1 MRKINI
7 SIFSNDIIIT
17 LCYIILVFFGFISI
31 YSSQYSEDLSFV
43 SLKNESFKQLIW
55 ILICLI
61 IFFIIQIIE
70 YRFIFDLAVPLYF
83 LSIILLVLVLL
94 FGQEVKS
101 SVSWFNFF
109 GLKFQPSEF
118 AKFSTALILAKVFDS
133 SNLKVNSV
141 KSLIKVSTL
150 ILIPFILI
158 LFQGDTGTALVY
170 FSFFLVLLR
179 EGLSLKFFFIALSF
193 IVIFMMGII
202 LEKTILYTIFTILFL
217 IIVGLSIKDF
227 KRVINSSIF
236 FVLVIL
242 VINGQDFLMNNVLK
256 PHQKKRIESL
266 INPNADPL
274 GAGWNVTQSKIA
286 IGSGSFLGK
295 GYMEGSQTSFNF
307 VPFQSTDF
315 IFSVIGEEFGYLGSM
330 IFIILYFIF
339 LYRVLTL
346 AENQKDK
353 FARVFGYSVFS
364 IIFFHFFVNI
374 SMTLGLFP
382 VVGIPLPF
390 VSYGGSSLLSFSL
403 LIFIFLKLN
412 SFKPSLL
419 SR

>member
-31 YSSQYSEDLSFV
+31 YSSQYSEELSFL
-43 SLKNESFKQLIW
+43 SLKNESLKQLIW

-133 SNLKVNSV
+133 SNLKVDSL

-150 ILIPFILI
+150 IFIPFILI

-193 IVIFMMGII
+193 VVIFMMGII

-227 KRVINSSIF
+227 KRIINSSIF

-330 IFIILYFIF
+330 IFIILYLIF
-339 LYRVLTL
+339 LYRVLIL

>member
-31 YSSQYSEDLSFV
+31 YSSQYSEELPFV
-43 SLKNESFKQLIW
+43 SLNNESFKQLIW

-133 SNLKVNSV
+133 SNLKVESV

-227 KRVINSSIF
+227 KRIINSSIF
-236 FVLVIL
+236 FILVIL

-339 LYRVLTL
+339 LYRVLIL

>member
-31 YSSQYSEDLSFV
+31 YSSQYSEELPFV

-133 SNLKVNSV
+133 SNLKVDSV

-179 EGLSLKFFFIALSF
+179 EGLSLKFFFITLSF

-227 KRVINSSIF
+227 KKIINSSIF
-236 FVLVIL
+236 FVLAIL

-339 LYRVLTL
+339 LYRILIL

>member
-31 YSSQYSEDLSFV
+31 YSSQYSEELPFV

-133 SNLKVNSV
+133 SNLKVDSL

-193 IVIFMMGII
+193 VIIFMMGII

-339 LYRVLTL
+339 LYRVLIL

>member
-31 YSSQYSEDLSFV
+31 YSSQYSEELPFV

-133 SNLKVNSV
+133 SNLKVDSV

-227 KRVINSSIF
+227 KRIINSSIF

-339 LYRVLTL
+339 LYRVLIL

-353 FARVFGYSVFS
+353 FARLFGYSVFS

-390 VSYGGSSLLSFSL
+390 VSYGGASLLSFS
-403 LIFIFLKLN
+403 
-412 SFKPSLL
+412 
-419 SR
+419 

>member
-31 YSSQYSEDLSFV
+31 YSSQYSEELPFV
-43 SLKNESFKQLIW
+43 SLNNESFKQLIW

-133 SNLKVNSV
+133 SNLKVDSV

-227 KRVINSSIF
+227 KRIINSSIF

-339 LYRVLTL
+339 LYRILIL

>member
-31 YSSQYSEDLSFV
+31 YSSQFSEELPFV

-133 SNLKVNSV
+133 SNLKVDSV

-227 KRVINSSIF
+227 KRIINSSIF

-339 LYRVLTL
+339 LYRILIL

>member
-17 LCYIILVFFGFISI
+17 LCYIIVVFFGFISI
-31 YSSQYSEDLSFV
+31 YSSQYSEELPFV
-43 SLKNESFKQLIW
+43 SLKNESLNQLIW

-133 SNLKVNSV
+133 SNLKVDSV

-227 KRVINSSIF
+227 KRIINSSIF

-339 LYRVLTL
+339 LYRVLIL

>member
-31 YSSQYSEDLSFV
+31 YSSQYSEELPFV

-133 SNLKVNSV
+133 SNLKVDSV

-227 KRVINSSIF
+227 KRIINSSIF

-286 IGSGSFLGK
+286 IGSGSFFGK

-339 LYRVLTL
+339 LYRVLIL

>member
-31 YSSQYSEDLSFV
+31 YSSQYSEELPFV

-133 SNLKVNSV
+133 SNLKVDSV

-217 IIVGLSIKDF
+217 IIVGLSIKNF
-227 KRVINSSIF
+227 KRIINSSIF

-339 LYRVLTL
+339 LYRVLIL

>member
-31 YSSQYSEDLSFV
+31 YSSQYSEELPFV

-133 SNLKVNSV
+133 SNLKVDSV

-227 KRVINSSIF
+227 KRIINSSIF
-236 FVLVIL
+236 FVLVML

-256 PHQKKRIESL
+256 PQQKKRIEFL

-339 LYRVLTL
+339 LYRILIL

>member
-31 YSSQYSEDLSFV
+31 YSSQYSEELSFV

-133 SNLKVNSV
+133 SNLKVDSV

-227 KRVINSSIF
+227 KRIINSSIF

-330 IFIILYFIF
+330 IFIILYLIF
-339 LYRVLTL
+339 LYRVLIL

>member
-7 SIFSNDIIIT
+7 SIFSNDLIIT

-31 YSSQYSEDLSFV
+31 YSSQYSEELPFV

-61 IFFIIQIIE
+61 IFLIVQILE

-83 LSIILLVLVLL
+83 LSIILLILVLL

-133 SNLKVNSV
+133 SNLKVDSV

-193 IVIFMMGII
+193 VVIFIMGII

-217 IIVGLSIKDF
+217 IIVGLSIKDY
-227 KRVINSSIF
+227 KRIINSSIF

-256 PHQKKRIESL
+256 PHHKKRIESL

-339 LYRVLTL
+339 LFRVLTL

>member
-31 YSSQYSEDLSFV
+31 YSSQYSEGLPFV
-43 SLKNESFKQLIW
+43 SLNNESFKQLIW

-133 SNLKVNSV
+133 SNLKVDSV

-227 KRVINSSIF
+227 KRIINSSIF

-339 LYRVLTL
+339 LYRVLIL

>member
-31 YSSQYSEDLSFV
+31 YSSQYSEELPFV

-133 SNLKVNSV
+133 SNLKVDSV

-158 LFQGDTGTALVY
+158 LLQGDTGTALVY

-227 KRVINSSIF
+227 KRIINSSIF

-339 LYRVLTL
+339 LYRILIL

>member
-1 MRKINI
+1 MRKINN
-7 SIFSNDIIIT
+7 SIFSNDPVIAI
-17 LCYIILVFFGFISI
+17 CYLFLIFIGFISI
-31 YSSQYSEDLSFV
+31 YSSQYSEDISFF
-43 SLKNESFKQLIW
+43 SFQNESFKQLMW
-55 ILICLI
+55 ISICLLV
-61 IFFIIQIIE
+61 FLMIQIIE
-70 YRFIFDLAVPLYF
+70 YRFIFDLALPLY
-83 LSIILLVLVLL
+83 LISIALLVMVLFL
-94 FGQEVKS
+94 GQEVKS
-101 SVSWFNFF
+101 SISWFNLF
-109 GLKFQPSEF
+109 GFKFQPSEF
-118 AKFSTALILAKVFDS
+118 SKFSTALFLAKVFDTS
-133 SNLKVNSV
+133 ELKLNNLK
-141 KSLIKVSTL
+141 SLFQAL
-150 ILIPFILI
+150 IIIIIPFVLI

-179 EGLSLKFFFIALSF
+179 EGLSLKFFYIGISF
-193 IVIFMMGII
+193 ILIFLMGVVFD
-202 LEKTILYTIFTILFL
+202 KMILYIFFTILFL
-217 IIVGLSIKDF
+217 IVIGISIKDF
-227 KRVINSSIF
+227 TKIINYSIF
-236 FVLVIL
+236 FVVVLLI
-242 VINGQDFLMNNVLK
+242 INGQDFLMNNVLK
-256 PHQKKRIESL
+256 PHHKKRIESL

-295 GYMEGSQTSFNF
+295 GFMEGTQTSFNF

-330 IFIILYFIF
+330 TFIILYILF
-339 LYRVLTL
+339 LYRILIL
-346 AENQKDK
+346 SENQKDK

-364 IIFFHFFVNI
+364 IVFFHFVVNI

-382 VVGIPLPF
+382 VIGIPLPF

>member
-7 SIFSNDIIIT
+7 SIFSNDLIIT

-31 YSSQYSEDLSFV
+31 YSSQYSEELPFV

-61 IFFIIQIIE
+61 IFLIVQILE

-83 LSIILLVLVLL
+83 LSIILLILVLL

-133 SNLKVNSV
+133 SNLKVDSV

-227 KRVINSSIF
+227 KRIINSSIF

-256 PHQKKRIESL
+256 PHHKKRIESL

-339 LYRVLTL
+339 LYRVLIL

>member
-7 SIFSNDIIIT
+7 SIFSNDFIIT

-31 YSSQYSEDLSFV
+31 YSSQYSEELPFV

-133 SNLKVNSV
+133 SNLKVDSV

-179 EGLSLKFFFIALSF
+179 EGLSLKFFFIALF
-193 IVIFMMGII
+193 FVVIFMMGII

-227 KRVINSSIF
+227 KRIINSSIF

-339 LYRVLTL
+339 LYRVLIL

-412 SFKPSLL
+412 SFRPSLL

>member
-17 LCYIILVFFGFISI
+17 FCYIILVFFGFISI
-31 YSSQYSEDLSFV
+31 YSSQYSEELPFV
-43 SLKNESFKQLIW
+43 SLRNESFKQLIW
-55 ILICLI
+55 ILICFI

-133 SNLKVNSV
+133 SNLKVDSV

-179 EGLSLKFFFIALSF
+179 EGLSLKFFFITLSF

-227 KRVINSSIF
+227 KKIINSSIF
-236 FVLVIL
+236 FVLAIL

-339 LYRVLTL
+339 LYRILIL

-364 IIFFHFFVNI
+364 ITFFHFFVNI

>member
-31 YSSQYSEDLSFV
+31 YSSQYSEELQFV

-133 SNLKVNSV
+133 SNLKVDSV

-193 IVIFMMGII
+193 VIIFMMGII

-339 LYRVLTL
+339 LYRVLIL

>member
-31 YSSQYSEDLSFV
+31 YSSQYSEELPFV

-133 SNLKVNSV
+133 SNLKVDSV

-227 KRVINSSIF
+227 KRIINSSIF

-339 LYRVLTL
+339 LYRVLIL

-403 LIFIFLKLN
+403 LIFVFLKLN

>member
-17 LCYIILVFFGFISI
+17 LCYVILVFFGFISI
-31 YSSQYSEDLSFV
+31 YSSQYSEELSFL

-133 SNLKVNSV
+133 SNLKVDSL

-150 ILIPFILI
+150 IFIPFILI

-193 IVIFMMGII
+193 VVIFMMGII

-227 KRVINSSIF
+227 KRIINSSIF

-339 LYRVLTL
+339 LYRVLIL

>member
-31 YSSQYSEDLSFV
+31 YSSQYSEELPFV

-83 LSIILLVLVLL
+83 LSVILLVLVLL

-133 SNLKVNSV
+133 SNLKVDSV

-227 KRVINSSIF
+227 KRIINSSIF

-339 LYRVLTL
+339 LYRILIL

>member
-31 YSSQYSEDLSFV
+31 YSSQYSEELPFV

-133 SNLKVNSV
+133 SNLKVDSV

-193 IVIFMMGII
+193 VIIFMMGII

-227 KRVINSSIF
+227 KRIINSSIF

-256 PHQKKRIESL
+256 PHHKKRIESL

-339 LYRVLTL
+339 LYRVLIL

>member
-31 YSSQYSEDLSFV
+31 YSSQYSEELPFV

-83 LSIILLVLVLL
+83 LSVILLVLVLL

-133 SNLKVNSV
+133 SNLKVDSV

-227 KRVINSSIF
+227 KRIINSSIF

-339 LYRVLTL
+339 LYRVLIL

>member
-31 YSSQYSEDLSFV
+31 YSSQYSEELPFV
-43 SLKNESFKQLIW
+43 SLKNESFKQLMW

-61 IFFIIQIIE
+61 IFFIIQILE

-133 SNLKVNSV
+133 SNLKVDSV

-227 KRVINSSIF
+227 KRIINSSIF

-339 LYRVLTL
+339 LYRVLIL

-364 IIFFHFFVNI
+364 IIFFHFFINI

-382 VVGIPLPF
+382 VIGIPLPF

>member
-31 YSSQYSEDLSFV
+31 YSSQYSEELSFL
-43 SLKNESFKQLIW
+43 SLKNESLKQLIW

-133 SNLKVNSV
+133 SNLKVDSA

-193 IVIFMMGII
+193 VVIFMMGII

-227 KRVINSSIF
+227 KRIINSSIF

-330 IFIILYFIF
+330 IFIILYLIF
-339 LYRVLTL
+339 LYRVLIL

>member
-31 YSSQYSEDLSFV
+31 YSSQYSEELPFV

-133 SNLKVNSV
+133 SNLKVDSV

-179 EGLSLKFFFIALSF
+179 EGLSLKFFLIALSF

-227 KRVINSSIF
+227 KRIINSSIF

-339 LYRVLTL
+339 LYRILIL

>member
-17 LCYIILVFFGFISI
+17 LCYLILVFFGFISI
-31 YSSQYSEDLSFV
+31 YSSQYSEELPFV

-133 SNLKVNSV
+133 SNLKVDSV

-227 KRVINSSIF
+227 KRIINSSIF

-339 LYRVLTL
+339 LYRVLIL

>member
-17 LCYIILVFFGFISI
+17 LCYVILVFFGFISI
-31 YSSQYSEDLSFV
+31 YSSQYSEELPFV

-133 SNLKVNSV
+133 SNLKVDSV

-227 KRVINSSIF
+227 KRIINSSIF

-339 LYRVLTL
+339 LYRILIL